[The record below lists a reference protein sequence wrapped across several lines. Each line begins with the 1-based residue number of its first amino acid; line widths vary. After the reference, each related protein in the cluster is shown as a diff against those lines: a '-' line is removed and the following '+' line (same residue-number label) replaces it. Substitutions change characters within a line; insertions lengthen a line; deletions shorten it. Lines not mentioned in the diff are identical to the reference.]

1 MDMFIETILQGTP
14 VWVWFLLAYLLSR
27 GFKAMQG
34 GTAPLGKL
42 AIVPAVF
49 AAWGLLHL
57 MKEPAAGWN
66 TGLGWIVGA
75 VAGIGIGVLLARRS
89 GLTVDRVKKAV
100 TLPGSIVPLALM
112 LLTFAS
118 KFWLGVELA
127 MTHAGTDS
135 LYVVLD
141 GLVSGLVAGIFAG
154 RFLVYCLAFRPASA
168 SASTLASPETLAER
182 V

>member
-1 MDMFIETILQGTP
+1 MSIEAILRGTP
-14 VWVWFLLAYLLSR
+14 IWVWFLLAYLLSR

-49 AAWGLLHL
+49 TAWGLLHL
-57 MKEPAAGWN
+57 VKEPAAGWN
-66 TGLGWIVGA
+66 TGLAWVVGA
-75 VAGIGIGVLLARRS
+75 ALGIGIGVLLARRS
-89 GLTVDRVKKAV
+89 GLTVDRVQKTV
-100 TLPGSIVPLALM
+100 TLPGSIVPLALI

-127 MTHAGTDS
+127 ITHAGTDA

-168 SASTLASPETLAER
+168 AAESMGKR